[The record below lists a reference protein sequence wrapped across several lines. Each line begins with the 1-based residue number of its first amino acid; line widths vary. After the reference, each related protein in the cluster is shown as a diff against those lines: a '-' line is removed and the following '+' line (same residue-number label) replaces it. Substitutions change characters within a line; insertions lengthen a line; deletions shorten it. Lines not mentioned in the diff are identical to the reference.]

1 MKSIKTLADV
11 TRIHAQEKGDAPAL
25 LSAEDGRE
33 WTYAELD
40 KQANLVANALVDSG
54 IRPGDRIAYLD
65 RNAPEYFIFLFGGA
79 KVNAV
84 SVAVNWRLANEEME
98 YILNHSEAT
107 VLLIGEEYLPVL
119 REMNLSAI
127 ESVVVIGDPGESGHP
142 TFDQWLVGRAVTDPN
157 VQILPEDTCY
167 QLYTSGTT
175 GLPKGVE
182 LTHSNFMHCMRDSL
196 VATKMTGDSVNLI
209 CMPLFHISGS
219 GWGVVGLFNGA
230 RSILLRDVDLGAILR
245 LIPQFG
251 ITHSLFVP
259 AVLQFLLA
267 EEACRETDLSSLQSI
282 VYGASPITEA
292 VLIDAMQTFGC
303 EFVQIYGL
311 TETTGGISVLE
322 HADHDPEGPR
332 SHLLRSCGKAIST
345 HSIKILDR
353 DSGEEML
360 EGEVGEIC
368 VAGPQVMKSYW
379 RNEEATNDSFIDGW
393 FRTGDAG
400 YLNDGYLYIHD
411 RVKDMVISGG
421 ENIYPAEI
429 ENVLMRHPLVADCAV
444 IGVPS
449 DRWGETVKAI
459 VTRTDESLSEQALIE
474 HCRKSLAGYKCPTS
488 VDWMSEIPRNPS
500 GKILKVE
507 LRKPYWQGKS
517 RQVS

>member
-1 MKSIKTLADV
+1 MKNIKTLADV
-11 TRIHAQEKGDAPAL
+11 TRIHAQEKGDASAL
-25 LSAEDGRE
+25 LSADDGRE

-107 VLLIGEEYLPVL
+107 VLLIGEEYLPAL
-119 REMNLSAI
+119 REMNLSSI

-292 VLIDAMQTFGC
+292 VLIDAM
-303 EFVQIYGL
+303 
-311 TETTGGISVLE
+311 
-322 HADHDPEGPR
+322 
-332 SHLLRSCGKAIST
+332 
-345 HSIKILDR
+345 
-353 DSGEEML
+353 
-360 EGEVGEIC
+360 
-368 VAGPQVMKSYW
+368 
-379 RNEEATNDSFIDGW
+379 
-393 FRTGDAG
+393 
-400 YLNDGYLYIHD
+400 
-411 RVKDMVISGG
+411 
-421 ENIYPAEI
+421 
-429 ENVLMRHPLVADCAV
+429 
-444 IGVPS
+444 
-449 DRWGETVKAI
+449 
-459 VTRTDESLSEQALIE
+459 
-474 HCRKSLAGYKCPTS
+474 
-488 VDWMSEIPRNPS
+488 
-500 GKILKVE
+500 
-507 LRKPYWQGKS
+507 
-517 RQVS
+517 

>member
-1 MKSIKTLADV
+1 
-11 TRIHAQEKGDAPAL
+11 
-25 LSAEDGRE
+25 
-33 WTYAELD
+33 
-40 KQANLVANALVDSG
+40 
-54 IRPGDRIAYLD
+54 
-65 RNAPEYFIFLFGGA
+65 
-79 KVNAV
+79 
-84 SVAVNWRLANEEME
+84 
-98 YILNHSEAT
+98 
-107 VLLIGEEYLPVL
+107 
-119 REMNLSAI
+119 
-127 ESVVVIGDPGESGHP
+127 
-142 TFDQWLVGRAVTDPN
+142 
-157 VQILPEDTCY
+157 
-167 QLYTSGTT
+167 
-175 GLPKGVE
+175 
-182 LTHSNFMHCMRDSL
+182 MR
-196 VATKMTGDSVNLI
+196 
-209 CMPLFHISGS
+209 
-219 GWGVVGLFNGA
+219 
-230 RSILLRDVDLGAILR
+230 
-245 LIPQFG
+245 
-251 ITHSLFVP
+251 
-259 AVLQFLLA
+259 
-267 EEACRETDLSSLQSI
+267 
-282 VYGASPITEA
+282 
-292 VLIDAMQTFGC
+292 TFGC

-322 HADHDPEGPR
+322 YADHDPEGPR

-353 DSGEEML
+353 DSGEEMP

-488 VDWMSEIPRNPS
+488 VDWMAEIPRNPS